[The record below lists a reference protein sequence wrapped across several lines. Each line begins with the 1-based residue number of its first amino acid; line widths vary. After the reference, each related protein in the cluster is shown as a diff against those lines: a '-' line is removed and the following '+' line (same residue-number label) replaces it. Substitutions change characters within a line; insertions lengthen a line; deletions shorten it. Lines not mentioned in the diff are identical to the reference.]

1 MDSYMILFNF
11 FHHPGALTGM
21 SSPTSIF
28 FNSNFFYNTLKF
40 YSASSLTSYER
51 QSTSWYLGD
60 VPQSPDSLQ

>member
-40 YSASSLTSYER
+40 YSAAFYGR
-51 QSTSWYLGD
+51 QSTSWNGGD
-60 VPQSPDSLQ
+60 FPQYRDSLQ